1 MFILTVKGKEDQGA
15 YAPNVGSNNVLYL
28 FEEEEDAE
36 RHAELLKADDYTDM
50 RIIEVETDIALQICE
65 EKGFTYCVVT
75 PDDII
80 IPPKV

>member
-1 MFILTVKGKEDQGA
+1 MYILTIKGKEDEGA

-36 RHAELLKADDYTDM
+36 RHAELLKAEDYPDM
-50 RIIEVETDIALQICE
+50 RIIQVEDDIAVQICE
-65 EKGFTYCVVT
+65 DHGYTYCVVT

-80 IPPKV
+80 IPPRV